1 MGTPNGHAPLGIPV
15 LHRTMQS
22 LPYPCTVGVPSL
34 GVLFWLRR
42 NVRHAFFQPA
52 ENEMI
57 TLVHF
62 RLHNPIMVRLPA
74 IGLQHPEFYF

>member
-1 MGTPNGHAPLGIPV
+1 MVQHAGCERWDV
-15 LHRTMQS
+15 RGGK
-22 LPYPCTVGVPSL
+22 LPA
-34 GVLFWLRR
+34 RR

-62 RLHNPIMVRLPA
+62 RLHNPIMVRCH
-74 IGLQHPEFYF
+74 ISSKGNVFS

>member
-1 MGTPNGHAPLGIPV
+1 
-15 LHRTMQS
+15 
-22 LPYPCTVGVPSL
+22 VPSL